1 MRRSAAEKIELA
13 IFYVII
19 FLILREWLV
28 PVIELTNT
36 GYFMQFVLFIGLCLL
51 LGIFSLPFII
61 NWLVKLA
68 YITWFIVTV
77 YKDKTLTTLQ
87 FLSEE
92 LKYNLDILLAG
103 EWIYVSDPFRT
114 SLFFI
119 LIWMLI
125 YLIQHWVSVRYSI
138 YYFLVLTVFFIG
150 TLDTFTEYDG
160 TEAIIKVML
169 LGLVLTSLLFIKR
182 LMQAAEMQKDWMNYL
197 KYATPIIIFVMI
209 AGIVATLMPKAEPQ
223 WSDPVPYV
231 KSIAGIGGNAS
242 QSVATVGY
250 GENDTQLGG
259 PFAGDDTIV
268 YEIET
273 PIRQYWRVETKDL
286 YTSKGWEQS
295 GDESLQ
301 QTLQLSD
308 PLPLS
313 IGPGSEEP
321 QTVKVQAVNE
331 EYLFL
336 LQAYGI
342 TSYDLDGTQTGLRF
356 NTGNEKILPLIN
368 SDIVAPASYEM
379 TFQQPEYSYVALKES
394 LSSTEND
401 PRYLQLPDNLPQ
413 RVTDLAYEI
422 TDTYESVYDKARAIE
437 SYFARSG
444 FQYETTNVQVP
455 SAGQDYV
462 DQFLF
467 ETKLGY
473 CDNFSTSMVVMLR
486 SIGIQARWV
495 KGFSSGE
502 RIDSQGG
509 TVTYQVTNNDAHS
522 WVEAYIDGIGW
533 MPFEPTIGFSNPMN
547 INYDVDFEAP
557 EEEQLPEM
565 EEPETPQPELE
576 EQDTTQKSTSAA
588 SGIDW
593 SKFKW
598 VLYGLLAL
606 VVIVLIIAWKKRGQW
621 QPKLAVQMNRSK
633 LDKAATFEEAYFVL
647 LKQLERIHLKRG
659 QDETLQQFAMRVD
672 RQLDT
677 TKMSELTAFYERLI
691 YAKQT
696 DQMNTTEMKEIWEYL
711 INRTSG

>member
-1 MRRSAAEKIELA
+1 MRRSTAEKIELA
-13 IFYVII
+13 IFYFVV

-28 PVIELTNT
+28 PVMELTNT
-36 GYFMQFVLFIGLCLL
+36 GYFMQFVLFIGLCLI
-51 LGIFSLPFII
+51 LGIFILPFII
-61 NWLVKLA
+61 NWLIKLA
-68 YITWFIVTV
+68 YITWFIVSV
-77 YKDKTLTTLQ
+77 YKDETLTTMQ
-87 FLSEE
+87 FLSGE

-138 YYFLVLTVFFIG
+138 YYFLLLTVFFIG

-160 TEAIIKVML
+160 TAAIIKVML

-197 KYATPIIIFVMI
+197 KYATPIIIFVMM

-231 KSIAGIGGNAS
+231 KSIAGIGGNGS

-250 GENDTQLGG
+250 GENDEQLGG
-259 PFAGDDTIV
+259 PFAGDNTLI
-268 YEIET
+268 YEIKT
-273 PIRQYWRVETKDL
+273 PIRQYWRVETKDV

-295 GDESLQ
+295 SDESVQ
-301 QTLQLSD
+301 YTLLLSD
-308 PLPLS
+308 PLSLS
-313 IGPGSEEP
+313 IEPGSEEP
-321 QTVKVQAVNE
+321 QTVEVQAKSE

-336 LQAYGI
+336 LQAYGV
-342 TSYDLDGTQTGLRF
+342 TSYDLNGMHTGLRY

-368 SDIVAPASYEM
+368 SDVIAPASYEM
-379 TFQQPEYSYVALKES
+379 TFQQPEYSYVALKET
-394 LSSTEND
+394 LSSTENN

-413 RVTDLAYEI
+413 RVTDLAHEI
-422 TDTYESVYDKARAIE
+422 TDTYDSVYDKARAIE
-437 SYFARSG
+437 GYFARSG

-455 SAGQDYV
+455 SADQDYV

-467 ETKLGY
+467 ETRLGY

-502 RIDSQGG
+502 RVGSQDG
-509 TVTYQVTNNDAHS
+509 TFTYQVTNNDAHS

-547 INYDVDFEAP
+547 INYDVDFEVP

-565 EEPETPQPELE
+565 EEPEAPKPELE
-576 EQDTTQKSTSAA
+576 EQDTTEQSTNGT

-593 SKFKW
+593 SKYKW
-598 VLYGLLAL
+598 VLYVLLAL
-606 VVIVLIIAWKKRGQW
+606 VVIGLIIAWRKRGKW

-696 DQMNTTEMKEIWEYL
+696 DQMNMTEMKEIWEYL

>member
-1 MRRSAAEKIELA
+1 MRRSTAEKIELA
-13 IFYVII
+13 IFYFIV
-19 FLILREWLV
+19 FLILREWLI

-36 GYFMQFVLFIGLCLL
+36 GYFMQFVLFIGLCLI

-61 NWLVKLA
+61 NWLIKLA
-68 YITWFIVTV
+68 YITWFIVSV
-77 YKDKTLTTLQ
+77 YKDETLMTMQ

-92 LKYNLDILLAG
+92 MKYNLDILLAG

-138 YYFLVLTVFFIG
+138 YYFLLLTVFFIG

-160 TEAIIKVML
+160 TAAIIKVML

-197 KYATPIIIFVMI
+197 KYATPIIIFVMM

-231 KSIAGIGGNAS
+231 KSIAGIGGNGS

-250 GENDTQLGG
+250 GENDERLGG
-259 PFAGDDTIV
+259 PFAGDNTLI
-268 YEIET
+268 YEIKT
-273 PIRQYWRVETKDL
+273 PIRQYWRVETKDV

-295 GDESLQ
+295 MDESVQ
-301 QTLQLSD
+301 YTLLLSD
-308 PLPLS
+308 PLTLS
-313 IGPGSEEP
+313 IEPGSEEP
-321 QTVKVQAVNE
+321 QSVEVQAISE

-336 LQAYGI
+336 LQAYGV
-342 TSYDLDGTQTGLRF
+342 TSYDLNGMHTGLRY

-368 SDIVAPASYEM
+368 SDVIAPASYEM
-379 TFQQPEYSYVALKES
+379 TFQQPEYSYVALKET
-394 LSSTEND
+394 LSSTENN

-413 RVTDLAYEI
+413 RVTDLAHEI
-422 TDTYESVYDKARAIE
+422 TDTYDSVYDKARAIE
-437 SYFARSG
+437 GYFARSG

-455 SAGQDYV
+455 AADQDYV

-502 RIDSQGG
+502 RVGSQDGMF
-509 TVTYQVTNNDAHS
+509 TYQVTNNDAHS

-565 EEPETPQPELE
+565 EEPEAPKPELE
-576 EQDTTQKSTSAA
+576 EQDTPKQSTNST

-593 SKFKW
+593 SKFKL
-598 VLYGLLAL
+598 VLYVLLAL
-606 VVIVLIIAWKKRGQW
+606 VVIGLIIAWKKRGQW

-696 DQMNTTEMKEIWEYL
+696 DQMNTNEMKEIWEYL

>member
-1 MRRSAAEKIELA
+1 MRRSTAEKVELA
-13 IFYVII
+13 IFYFVV

-28 PVIELTNT
+28 PVMELTNT
-36 GYFMQFVLFIGLCLL
+36 GYFTQFVLFIGICLI
-51 LGIFSLPFII
+51 LGIYSLPFII
-61 NWLVKLA
+61 NWLIKLA
-68 YITWFIVTV
+68 YITWFIVSV
-77 YKDKTLTTLQ
+77 YKDEALTTMQ

-160 TEAIIKVML
+160 TTAIIKVML

-197 KYATPIIIFVMI
+197 KYATPIIIFVMM

-231 KSIAGIGGNAS
+231 KSIAGIGGNGS

-250 GENDTQLGG
+250 GENDEQLGG
-259 PFAGDDTIV
+259 PFAGDNTII
-268 YEIET
+268 YEIKT
-273 PIRQYWRVETKDL
+273 PIRQYWRVETKDV

-295 GDESLQ
+295 SDESVQ
-301 QTLQLSD
+301 YTLLLSD
-308 PLPLS
+308 PLSLS
-313 IGPGSEEP
+313 IEPGNEDP
-321 QTVKVQAVNE
+321 QSVEVQAISE

-336 LQAYGI
+336 LQAYGV
-342 TSYDLDGTQTGLRF
+342 TSYDLNGMHTGLRY

-368 SDIVAPASYEM
+368 SDVIAPASYEM
-379 TFQQPEYSYVALKES
+379 TFQQPEYSYVALKET
-394 LSSTEND
+394 LSSTESN

-413 RVTDLAYEI
+413 RVTDLAHEI
-422 TDTYESVYDKARAIE
+422 TDMYDSVYDKARAIE
-437 SYFARSG
+437 GYFARSG
-444 FQYETTNVQVP
+444 FQYETKNVQVP
-455 SAGQDYV
+455 SADQDYV

-467 ETKLGY
+467 ETRLGY

-502 RIDSQGG
+502 RIGAQDG
-509 TVTYQVTNNDAHS
+509 TFTYQVTNNDAHS

-565 EEPETPQPELE
+565 EEPEAPKPELE
-576 EQDTTQKSTSAA
+576 EQDTTKQSTHGT

-593 SKFKW
+593 SKYKW

-606 VVIVLIIAWKKRGQW
+606 VVIGLIIAWRKRGKW
-621 QPKLAVQMNRSK
+621 QPKLAVQLNRSK
-633 LDKAATFEEAYFVL
+633 LEKAATFEEAYFVL

-659 QDETLQQFAMRVD
+659 QDETLQQFAIRVD

-691 YAKQT
+691 YAKKT
-696 DQMNTTEMKEIWEYL
+696 DQMNAAEMKEIWEYL

>member
-1 MRRSAAEKIELA
+1 MSRSTAEKIELA
-13 IFYVII
+13 IFYFIV
-19 FLILREWLV
+19 FLILREWLI
-28 PVIELTNT
+28 PVMELTNT
-36 GYFMQFVLFIGLCLL
+36 GYFTQFVLFIGLCLI

-61 NWLVKLA
+61 NWLIKLV
-68 YITWFIVTV
+68 YITWFIVSV
-77 YKDKTLTTLQ
+77 YKDETLTTMQ

-125 YLIQHWVSVRYSI
+125 YLIQHWVSVRYSV
-138 YYFLVLTVFFIG
+138 YYFLLLTVFFIG

-160 TEAIIKVML
+160 TAAIIKVML

-197 KYATPIIIFVMI
+197 KYATPIIIFVMM

-231 KSIAGIGGNAS
+231 KSIAGIGGNGS
-242 QSVATVGY
+242 KSVATVGY
-250 GENDTQLGG
+250 GENDERLGG
-259 PFAGDDTIV
+259 PFAGDNTLI
-268 YEIET
+268 YEIKT
-273 PIRQYWRVETKDL
+273 PIRQYWRVETKDV

-295 GDESLQ
+295 NDESVQ
-301 QTLQLSD
+301 YTLLLSD
-308 PLPLS
+308 PLTLS
-313 IGPGSEEP
+313 IEPGSEEP
-321 QTVKVQAVNE
+321 QSVEVQAINE
-331 EYLFL
+331 DYLFL
-336 LQAYGI
+336 LQAYGV
-342 TSYDLDGTQTGLRF
+342 TSYALDGMHTGLRY

-368 SDIVAPASYEM
+368 SDVIAPASYEM
-379 TFQQPEYSYVALKES
+379 TFQQPEYSYVALKET
-394 LSSTEND
+394 LSSTENN

-413 RVTDLAYEI
+413 RVTDLANEI
-422 TDTYESVYDKARAIE
+422 TDTYDSVYDKARAIE
-437 SYFARSG
+437 GYFARSG
-444 FQYETTNVQVP
+444 FQYETANVQIP
-455 SAGQDYV
+455 SADQDYV

-467 ETKLGY
+467 ETRLGY

-502 RIDSQGG
+502 RVGSQDG
-509 TVTYQVTNNDAHS
+509 TFTYQVTNNDAHS

-547 INYDVDFEAP
+547 INYDVDFDAP

-565 EEPETPQPELE
+565 KEPETPQPELE
-576 EQDTTQKSTSAA
+576 EQDTPKQSTNSTS
-588 SGIDW
+588 GMDW

-598 VLYGLLAL
+598 VLYVLLAL
-606 VVIVLIIAWKKRGQW
+606 VVIGLIIAWKKRGQW

-659 QDETLQQFAMRVD
+659 RDETLQQFAMRVD

-677 TKMSELTAFYERLI
+677 TKMSELTAFYERFI

-696 DQMNTTEMKEIWEYL
+696 NQMNTTEMKEIWEYL

>member
-1 MRRSAAEKIELA
+1 MRRSTAEKIELA
-13 IFYVII
+13 IFYFIV
-19 FLILREWLV
+19 FLILREWLI

-36 GYFMQFVLFIGLCLL
+36 GYFMQFVLFIGLCLI

-61 NWLVKLA
+61 NWLIKLA
-68 YITWFIVTV
+68 YITWFIVSV
-77 YKDKTLTTLQ
+77 YKDETMTTMQ

-138 YYFLVLTVFFIG
+138 YYFLLLTVFFIG

-160 TEAIIKVML
+160 TAAIIKVML

-197 KYATPIIIFVMI
+197 KYATPIIIFVMM

-231 KSIAGIGGNAS
+231 KSIAGIGGNGS

-250 GENDTQLGG
+250 GENDERLGG
-259 PFAGDDTIV
+259 PFAGDNTLI
-268 YEIET
+268 YEIKT
-273 PIRQYWRVETKDL
+273 PIRQYWRVETKDV

-295 GDESLQ
+295 MDESVQ
-301 QTLQLSD
+301 YTLLLSD
-308 PLPLS
+308 PLTLS
-313 IGPGSEEP
+313 IEPGSEEP
-321 QTVKVQAVNE
+321 QSVEVQAISE

-336 LQAYGI
+336 LQAYGV
-342 TSYDLDGTQTGLRF
+342 TSYDLNGMHTGLRY

-368 SDIVAPASYEM
+368 SDVIAPASYEM
-379 TFQQPEYSYVALKES
+379 TFQQPEYSYVALKET
-394 LSSTEND
+394 LSSTENN

-413 RVTDLAYEI
+413 RVTDLAHEI
-422 TDTYESVYDKARAIE
+422 TDTYDSVYDKARAIE
-437 SYFARSG
+437 GYFARSG

-455 SAGQDYV
+455 AADQDYV

-502 RIDSQGG
+502 RVGSQDG
-509 TVTYQVTNNDAHS
+509 TFTYQVTNNDAHS

-547 INYDVDFEAP
+547 INYDVDFETP

-565 EEPETPQPELE
+565 EEPEAPKPELE
-576 EQDTTQKSTSAA
+576 EQDTPKQSTNST

-598 VLYGLLAL
+598 VLYVLLAL
-606 VVIVLIIAWKKRGQW
+606 VVIGLIIAWKKRGQW

-677 TKMSELTAFYERLI
+677 TKMSELMAFYERLI

-696 DQMNTTEMKEIWEYL
+696 DQMNTNEMKEIWEYL

>member
-1 MRRSAAEKIELA
+1 MRRSTAEKIELA
-13 IFYVII
+13 FFYFIV
-19 FLILREWLV
+19 FLILREWLI
-28 PVIELTNT
+28 PVMELTNT
-36 GYFMQFVLFIGLCLL
+36 GYFTQFVLFIGICLV
-51 LGIFSLPFII
+51 LGIFSLPFIV
-61 NWLVKLA
+61 NWFIKLA
-68 YITWFIVTV
+68 YITWFVVSV
-77 YKDKTLTTLQ
+77 YKDEALTTTQ

-138 YYFLVLTVFFIG
+138 YYFLLLTVFFIG

-160 TEAIIKVML
+160 TAAIVKVML

-209 AGIVATLMPKAEPQ
+209 AGIVATVMPKAEPQ

-231 KSIAGIGGNAS
+231 KNIAGIGGNAS

-250 GENDTQLGG
+250 GENDERLGG
-259 PFAGDDTIV
+259 PFAGDNTIV
-268 YEIET
+268 YEIKT
-273 PIRQYWRVETKDL
+273 PIRQYWRVETKDF

-295 GDESLQ
+295 DDESLQ
-301 QTLQLSD
+301 QTLQFAD

-313 IGPGSEEP
+313 IKPGSEEP
-321 QTVKVQAVNE
+321 QSVEVQAINE

-342 TSYDLDGTQTGLRF
+342 TSYNLDGTQTGLRF

-368 SDIVAPASYEM
+368 SDVVAPASYEM

-401 PRYLQLPDNLPQ
+401 SRYLQLPDNLPQ
-413 RVTDLAYEI
+413 RVTDLALEI
-422 TDTYESVYDKARAIE
+422 TDMYDSVYDKARAIE
-437 SYFARSG
+437 GYFARSG

-455 SAGQDYV
+455 SADQDYV

-467 ETKLGY
+467 ETRLGY

-502 RIDSQGG
+502 RIGAQDG
-509 TVTYQVTNNDAHS
+509 TFTYQVTNNDAHS

-557 EEEQLPEM
+557 EEEQLPDM
-565 EEPETPQPELE
+565 EEPEAPKPELE
-576 EQDTTQKSTSAA
+576 EQDTTKQSTNGTSRM
-588 SGIDW
+588 DW
-593 SKFKW
+593 SIFKW

-606 VVIVLIIAWKKRGQW
+606 VVIGLIVAWKKRGKW
-621 QPKLAVQMNRSK
+621 QPKLAVQMNKSK

-647 LKQLERIHLKRG
+647 LKQLERVHLKRG

>member
-1 MRRSAAEKIELA
+1 MRRSAAEKIELV
-13 IFYVII
+13 IFYIII

-28 PVIELTNT
+28 PVMELTNT
-36 GYFMQFVLFIGLCLL
+36 GYFMQFMLFIGLCLL
-51 LGIFSLPFII
+51 LGIFSLPFVV
-61 NWLVKLA
+61 NWLIKLA
-68 YITWFIVTV
+68 SITWFIVSV
-77 YKDKTLTTLQ
+77 YNDKSLTTLQ

-92 LKYNLDILLAG
+92 MKYNLDILLAG

-114 SLFFI
+114 GLFLI

-138 YYFLVLTVFFIG
+138 YYFLLLTVFFIG

-160 TEAIIKVML
+160 TTAIIKVML

-182 LMQAAEMQKDWMNYL
+182 LMQAAEMQKDWLNYL

-209 AGIVATLMPKAEPQ
+209 AGIVATVMPKAEPQ

-231 KSIAGIGGNAS
+231 RSITGIGGNGS

-250 GENDTQLGG
+250 GENDAQLGG
-259 PFAGDDTIV
+259 PFTGDDTIV
-268 YEIET
+268 YEIKT
-273 PIRQYWRVETKDL
+273 PIRQYWRVETKDF

-321 QTVKVQAVNE
+321 QSVEVQAVNE

-336 LQAYGI
+336 LQTYGV
-342 TSYDLDGTQTGLRF
+342 TSYELSEAQSTLKF
-356 NTGNEKILPLIN
+356 NEVNEKIAPLISN
-368 SDIVAPASYEM
+368 KVVAPTLYKM

-394 LSSTEND
+394 LSSTENN

-413 RVTDLAYEI
+413 RVTDLAFEI
-422 TDTYESVYDKARAIE
+422 TDMYESVYDKARAIE
-437 SYFARSG
+437 SYFASSG

-467 ETKLGY
+467 DTKLGY
-473 CDNFSTSMVVMLR
+473 CDNFSTSMVVLLR

-502 RIDSQGG
+502 RIDSQDGMF
-509 TVTYQVTNNDAHS
+509 TYQITNNDAHS

-565 EEPETPQPELE
+565 EEPEAPQPELE
-576 EQDTTQKSTSAA
+576 EQNTTKKSTNAA

-598 VLYGLLAL
+598 LLYGLLAL
-606 VVIVLIIAWKKRGQW
+606 VVIGLIILWKKRGQW

-647 LKQLERIHLKRG
+647 LKQLERVHLKRG

-691 YAKQT
+691 YAKQI
-696 DQMNTTEMKEIWEYL
+696 DQMNTAEMKEIWEYL

>member
-1 MRRSAAEKIELA
+1 MRRSTAEKIELA
-13 IFYVII
+13 IFYFIV
-19 FLILREWLV
+19 FLILREWLI
-28 PVIELTNT
+28 PVMELTNT
-36 GYFMQFVLFIGLCLL
+36 GYFTQFVLFIGICLV
-51 LGIFSLPFII
+51 LGIFSLPFIV
-61 NWLVKLA
+61 NWFIKLA
-68 YITWFIVTV
+68 YITWFVVSV
-77 YKDKTLTTLQ
+77 YKDEALTTTQ

-138 YYFLVLTVFFIG
+138 YYFLLLTVFFIG

-160 TEAIIKVML
+160 TAAIVKVML

-209 AGIVATLMPKAEPQ
+209 AGIVATVMPKAEPQ

-231 KSIAGIGGNAS
+231 KNIAGIGGNAS

-250 GENDTQLGG
+250 GENDERLGG
-259 PFAGDDTIV
+259 PFAGDNTIV
-268 YEIET
+268 YEIKT
-273 PIRQYWRVETKDL
+273 PIRQYWRVETKDF

-295 GDESLQ
+295 DDESLQ
-301 QTLQLSD
+301 QTLQFAD

-313 IGPGSEEP
+313 IKPGSEEP
-321 QTVKVQAVNE
+321 QSVEVQAINE

-342 TSYDLDGTQTGLRF
+342 TSYNLDGTQTGLRF

-368 SDIVAPASYEM
+368 SDVVAPASYEM

-401 PRYLQLPDNLPQ
+401 SRYLQLPDNLPQ
-413 RVTDLAYEI
+413 RVTDLALEI
-422 TDTYESVYDKARAIE
+422 TDMYDSVYDKARAIE
-437 SYFARSG
+437 GYFARSG

-455 SAGQDYV
+455 SADQDYV

-467 ETKLGY
+467 ETRLGY

-502 RIDSQGG
+502 RIDSQDGM
-509 TVTYQVTNNDAHS
+509 VTYQVTNNDAHS

-557 EEEQLPEM
+557 EEEQLPDM
-565 EEPETPQPELE
+565 EEPEAPKPELE
-576 EQDTTQKSTSAA
+576 EQDTTKQSTNGTSRM
-588 SGIDW
+588 DW

-606 VVIVLIIAWKKRGQW
+606 VVIGLIVAWKKRGKW
-621 QPKLAVQMNRSK
+621 QPKLAVQMNKSK

-647 LKQLERIHLKRG
+647 LKQLERVHLKRG

-696 DQMNTTEMKEIWEYL
+696 DQINTTEMKEIWEYL